1 MKALQFSR
9 TELNSLRR
17 ECDRD
22 RAKSHSGS
30 SLGDR
35 PLTKT
40 KKTSGIRR
48 IWVLAIVLV
57 TMFVGFGMNAG
68 RLLVVD
74 APVPSDVILVLAGET
89 DHRPARAVELLDQG
103 YGRLVVMDVP
113 ADFRVFGFTQI
124 QLAQKYI
131 QDLPEAASI
140 RICPIDGLSTR
151 EESHDAAK
159 CLHGEDGPRVL
170 IVTSDYHTRRSL
182 SIFRREIQG
191 KSFSVA
197 AARDATQYGPPWWAH
212 RQWAK
217 TCVDGWLR
225 RLWWGA
231 VGRGGGAN

>member
-1 MKALQFSR
+1 MKRTIATGRIRIVCAL
-9 TELNSLRR
+9 
-17 ECDRD
+17 
-22 RAKSHSGS
+22 
-30 SLGDR
+30 
-35 PLTKT
+35 LT
-40 KKTSGIRR
+40 
-48 IWVLAIVLV
+48 AALV
-57 TMFVGFGMNAG
+57 VFAANVG

-74 APVPSDVILVLAGET
+74 APQPSDVILVLAGET

-103 YGRLVVMDVP
+103 YGRLLVMDVP
-113 ADFRVFGFTQI
+113 ADSRVFGFTQI

-159 CLHGEDGPRVL
+159 CLRGEDGPRVL

-182 SIFRREIQG
+182 SIFRHEIHG

-197 AARDATQYGPPWWAH
+197 AARDATQFGTRWWIH

-217 TCVDGWLR
+217 TCVDEWLR
-225 RLWWGA
+225 LLWWSA
-231 VGRGGGAN
+231 VDRWR